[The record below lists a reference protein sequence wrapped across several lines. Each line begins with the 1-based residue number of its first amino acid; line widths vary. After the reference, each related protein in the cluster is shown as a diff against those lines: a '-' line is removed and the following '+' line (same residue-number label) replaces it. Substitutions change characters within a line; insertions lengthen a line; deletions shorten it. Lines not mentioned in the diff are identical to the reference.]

1 MTLYL
6 KLLFTLL
13 LLIPKICDAQKIKR
27 KYRGSYE
34 GIIKS
39 YKINS
44 GEDYLTVKETPIH
57 ILVEKKKLIIT
68 IGNIKIEGVPELKN
82 INRNN
87 IELILKRPNDFGT
100 EKIRVFRKNKT
111 IIRKGISPQPDAELL
126 KQKKRD

>member
-1 MTLYL
+1 MTFYIKTSLI
-6 KLLFTLL
+6 LFLF
-13 LLIPKICDAQKIKR
+13 ISNICDAQKIKR
-27 KYRGSYE
+27 KYRGNYE

-44 GEDYLTVKETPIH
+44 GEDYLTVKETPIR

-68 IGNIKIEGVPELKN
+68 IGNIKIEGLPELKN

-100 EKIRVFRKNKT
+100 EKIR
-111 IIRKGISPQPDAELL
+111 I
-126 KQKKRD
+126 

>member
-13 LLIPKICDAQKIKR
+13 LLIPNICDAQKIKR

>member
-1 MTLYL
+1 MTFYIKTSLI
-6 KLLFTLL
+6 LFLF
-13 LLIPKICDAQKIKR
+13 ISNICDAQKIKR
-27 KYRGSYE
+27 KYRGNYE

-44 GEDYLTVKETPIH
+44 GEDYLTVKETPIR

-68 IGNIKIEGVPELKN
+68 IGNIKIEGLPELKN

-100 EKIRVFRKNKT
+100 ERIRIYRKNKT
-111 IIRKGISPQPDAELL
+111 LIRKGISPQPDAELF
-126 KQKKRD
+126 KQKKRG